1 MSDIPAYQ
9 ADKLTDLLKKLEART
24 ELEACAVITRE
35 GLRIACAV
43 NAEVDADVYSAA
55 SAALVNLG
63 ETTLQQ
69 LRHGGLKEIIV
80 RGDDG
85 YTILTQAG
93 TSHMVVGSCKK
104 LSRMGYYLA
113 LLHRFSN
120 KVAKTLGTEI
130 YEEAPVAEF
139 PPTQLEPLELPAAEE
154 SYQAPQPT
162 YEEPLQPQEYTQP
175 VGYEAAPQ
183 EEFGFDKSAL
193 FDALQTL
200 GGEETPSKATSQEV
214 EVNQNSLMEALK
226 PRDRP
231 IQAPFQQQQV
241 QPSTQFVPAATHE
254 EDEED
259 MFKISDKDAVL
270 EALKVLGWEE
280 PEE

>member
-1 MSDIPAYQ
+1 MSDIPADQ
-9 ADKLTDLLKKLEART
+9 ADKLTELLKKLEART

-93 TSHMVVGSCKK
+93 KFHMVVGSCKK

-120 KVAKTLGTEI
+120 KVAKTLGTEVI
-130 YEEAPVAEF
+130 VEVPVAQI
-139 PPTQLEPLELPAAEE
+139 PTSQLEPLEPPAPTETYE
-154 SYQAPQPT
+154 APQPV
-162 YEEPLQPQEYTQP
+162 YEQPQEYAQP
-175 VGYEAAPQ
+175 TTYEAAPT
-183 EEFGFDKSAL
+183 EDVGFDKSAL

-200 GGEETPSKATSQEV
+200 GGEEAPTQPTGQAV

-226 PRDRP
+226 PKERSTP
-231 IQAPFQQQQV
+231 APFQQGQA
-241 QPSTQFVPAATHE
+241 QPSTQFVPAAAH
-254 EDEED
+254 DDDDD